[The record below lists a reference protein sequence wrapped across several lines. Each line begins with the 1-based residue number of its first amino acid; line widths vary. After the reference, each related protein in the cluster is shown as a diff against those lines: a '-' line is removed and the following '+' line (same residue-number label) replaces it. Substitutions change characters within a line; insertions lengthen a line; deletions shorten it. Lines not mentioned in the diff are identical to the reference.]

1 MDGARVGECNTTG
14 VDKTQKPLLPAAD
27 RPSMSA
33 HTRVARVSCSSPA
46 AGPVAAPRPSRR
58 GGCGSTE
65 HRHRLVRPHPPPCRA
80 AAGAQRAGACAAYQ
94 PAGERG
100 ASCSVRPALFQG
112 HVQDPDR
119 YLSRPLAPSH
129 ARQTEPAPA
138 SPGSRPSL
146 LASADAATQAVLSA
160 KTGPST
166 RTATATAPISSPTA
180 RSLAD
185 RLVAEAQA
193 QADARAS
200 ERAAALAALRSRE
213 RGSQPAVWPGGLVS
227 SRPTAAPPPAPLVP
241 APPVLAPLPAP
252 SPRAAAASDELAG
265 MVSTAKELGVREDE
279 QRVRM
284 LAAIAAAGQLTHARD
299 VTFSPPAA
307 VVAQPLPVPVAATA
321 AAMPAVI
328 ATRPDVAIGPPSSAP
343 VVSAAEAGTAHR
355 AVEAWE
361 TAAAAELER
370 LVAVEAER
378 NSEAVAAAIRAEAMT
393 FAELAAAEYNAV
405 VRKDAARAKQTPA
418 AEEMASATESIA
430 LPVAAS
436 VTPEAAPSPSLAPE
450 PVQHAVTPQDM
461 GTAAPRGAG
470 PSAWR
475 AAARMKQSFSF
486 SAGGVAVLGALLVP
500 VLLLAAA
507 LSDEDGDSP
516 AAGLLGM
523 ALTFGLGMLV
533 GAVATSSSTASTPP
547 PSDLPSLLA
556 SLRESASRLAAAVD
570 GGLQESG
577 ARGEARAAVA
587 QLNREA
593 ATLSNR
599 PRRSMTWMSHS

>member
-1 MDGARVGECNTTG
+1 
-14 VDKTQKPLLPAAD
+14 
-27 RPSMSA
+27 
-33 HTRVARVSCSSPA
+33 
-46 AGPVAAPRPSRR
+46 
-58 GGCGSTE
+58 
-65 HRHRLVRPHPPPCRA
+65 
-80 AAGAQRAGACAAYQ
+80 
-94 PAGERG
+94 
-100 ASCSVRPALFQG
+100 
-112 HVQDPDR
+112 
-119 YLSRPLAPSH
+119 
-129 ARQTEPAPA
+129 
-138 SPGSRPSL
+138 
-146 LASADAATQAVLSA
+146 
-160 KTGPST
+160 
-166 RTATATAPISSPTA
+166 
-180 RSLAD
+180 
-185 RLVAEAQA
+185 
-193 QADARAS
+193 
-200 ERAAALAALRSRE
+200 
-213 RGSQPAVWPGGLVS
+213 
-227 SRPTAAPPPAPLVP
+227 
-241 APPVLAPLPAP
+241 
-252 SPRAAAASDELAG
+252 

-307 VVAQPLPVPVAATA
+307 VAAQPLPAPV

-343 VVSAAEAGTAHR
+343 VVSAAEADAAHR

-430 LPVAAS
+430 TAVAAS

-450 PVQHAVTPQDM
+450 PVQHAATPQDM
-461 GTAAPRGAG
+461 GTAAPQGAG

-516 AAGLLGM
+516 AAGLLGT

-533 GAVATSSSTASTPP
+533 GAAATSSSTASTPP
-547 PSDLPSLLA
+547 PRDLPSLLA

-577 ARGEARAAVA
+577 ARGEARAAAA

-593 ATLSNR
+593 ATLAAELRGAEAGLKAARAALAEAKNGGNWGRVRKAQAAADAAESEVR
-599 PRRSMTWMSHS
+599 LCRLAVAQTKAKAGLAGDEVALWRVWTRDAVAALAEAQRR

>member
-1 MDGARVGECNTTG
+1 
-14 VDKTQKPLLPAAD
+14 
-27 RPSMSA
+27 
-33 HTRVARVSCSSPA
+33 
-46 AGPVAAPRPSRR
+46 
-58 GGCGSTE
+58 
-65 HRHRLVRPHPPPCRA
+65 
-80 AAGAQRAGACAAYQ
+80 
-94 PAGERG
+94 
-100 ASCSVRPALFQG
+100 
-112 HVQDPDR
+112 
-119 YLSRPLAPSH
+119 
-129 ARQTEPAPA
+129 
-138 SPGSRPSL
+138 
-146 LASADAATQAVLSA
+146 
-160 KTGPST
+160 
-166 RTATATAPISSPTA
+166 
-180 RSLAD
+180 
-185 RLVAEAQA
+185 
-193 QADARAS
+193 
-200 ERAAALAALRSRE
+200 
-213 RGSQPAVWPGGLVS
+213 
-227 SRPTAAPPPAPLVP
+227 
-241 APPVLAPLPAP
+241 
-252 SPRAAAASDELAG
+252 

-378 NSEAVAAAIRAEAMT
+378 NSEAVAVAIRAEAMT

-461 GTAAPRGAG
+461 GTAAPQGAG

-593 ATLSNR
+593 ATLAAELRGAEAGLKAARAALAEAKNGGNWGRIRKAQAAADAAESEVR
-599 PRRSMTWMSHS
+599 LCRLAVAQTKAKAGLAGDEVALWRVWTRDAVAALAEAQRR